1 MAGQIRISPEQM
13 RGRAKDYEN
22 EASKVGDVI
31 SRMDSLLGLLQ
42 AEWEGAAS
50 ESYARR
56 YEEELKPNFFK
67 AQELINEIA
76 TALNQ
81 TANTLEETDASIA
94 SGFNG

>member
-13 RGRAKDYEN
+13 RGRAN
-22 EASKVGDVI
+22 EYRAEANNVGQVI
-31 SRMDSLLGLLQ
+31 SKMDSLLNQLQ

-50 ESYARR
+50 ESYAER
-56 YEEELKPNFFK
+56 YNELKPSFIK

-76 TALNQ
+76 VALDQ

-94 SGFNG
+94 SGFRG